1 MRSEVY
7 YANSAILKNANAGV
21 ISSIPMREINA
32 TATDVVYAFSAI
44 PTQRRAAVLDSS
56 GVGYLGSHLL
66 IAAADPVDVFELKA
80 GGQEGLAELMEFVTG
95 GGASIFTLA
104 YEFGATLQPK
114 PVHLPSLSNEPYAYA
129 ARYDT
134 LVVHDYSSGE
144 TYLTG
149 NESRYE
155 ELESVLQATVST
167 ATELPD
173 ARSVRSSFIKD
184 EYVSA
189 VEQIREYIRSGDTYQ
204 ANLTQQFAIEFEA
217 AVPPGEV
224 FTRLRRQNPSAFAA
238 FIQRGD
244 TAVVSSSPERFFRIE
259 GDWITVAPIKGTIR
273 RGTTPEED
281 VALRKSLAESA
292 KDRAENTM
300 IVDLLRNDLGR
311 ICEFGS
317 VAVDELC
324 AVEEHSTLFHLVSTV
339 RGKLRP
345 GTGLGEV
352 LLSLFPSG
360 SITGAPKVRTMQI
373 IGEIEPIARGIS
385 MGSIGIVVPGDEFK
399 PLGPFIDSN
408 VAIRTVTIEGSEARF
423 NVGGGVV
430 IDSDPESEY
439 RESLLKAKALLQA
452 LGVK

>member
-7 YANSAILKNANAGV
+7 YANSAVLKNAYTGV
-21 ISSIPMREINA
+21 ISSNPMKAICA
-32 TATDVVYAFSAI
+32 TAADVVNAFSSLAAE
-44 PTQRRAAVLDSS
+44 RRAVVFDSS
-56 GVGYLGSHLL
+56 GVSYLGSHLL
-66 IAAADPVDVFELKA
+66 IASADPLDVFELKA
-80 GGQEGLAELMEFVTG
+80 GGQEGLAELTDFVTR
-95 GGASIFTLA
+95 GGATIFTMS

-114 PVHLPSLSNEPYAYA
+114 LIRAVLTENEPYAYA
-129 ARYDT
+129 ARYDA
-134 LVVHDYSSGE
+134 LVIYDYSSGE

-149 NESRYE
+149 SESRFE
-155 ELESVLQATVST
+155 GLESVLQTTVSS
-167 ATELPD
+167 ANELPE
-173 ARSVRSSFIKD
+173 ARSVRSSFTKD

-189 VEQIREYIRSGDTYQ
+189 VERIREHIRSGDTYQ

-217 AVPPGEV
+217 SVPPGEV

-238 FIQRGD
+238 FIQRGS

-259 GDWITVAPIKGTIR
+259 GDRITVAPIKGTIR

-281 VALRKSLAESA
+281 AALRRSLAESP

-311 ICEFGS
+311 ISEFGS

-339 RGKLRP
+339 RGKLRS
-345 GTGLGEV
+345 GIGLGEV

-373 IGEIEPIARGIS
+373 IGEIEPVARGLS
-385 MGSIGIVVPGDEFK
+385 MGSIGIVVPGDGFE

-408 VAIRTVTIEGSEARF
+408 VAIRTVTIKGREARF

>member
-7 YANSAILKNANAGV
+7 YANSAVLKNAYTGV
-21 ISSIPMREINA
+21 ISSNPMKAIRA
-32 TATDVVYAFSAI
+32 TAADVVNAFSSLAAE
-44 PTQRRAAVLDSS
+44 RRAAVLDSS

-66 IAAADPVDVFELKA
+66 IAAADPVDVFELKN
-80 GGQEGLAELMEFVTG
+80 GGQESLDELTDFVTR
-95 GGASIFTLA
+95 GGATIFTMS

-114 PVHLPSLSNEPYAYA
+114 LIRAVLTENEPFAYA
-129 ARYDT
+129 ARFGA

-149 NESRYE
+149 SESRFE
-155 ELESVLQATVST
+155 ELESVLQTTVSS
-167 ATELPD
+167 ANELPE
-173 ARSVRSSFIKD
+173 ARSVRSSFTKD

-189 VEQIREYIRSGDTYQ
+189 VERIRELIRSGDTYQ
-204 ANLTQQFAIEFEA
+204 ANLTQQFAIEFEDA
-217 AVPPGEV
+217 IPAGEV
-224 FTRLRRQNPSAFAA
+224 FRRLRRQNPSAFAA
-238 FIQRGD
+238 FIQRGR

-259 GDWITVAPIKGTIR
+259 VDRITVAPIKGTIR

-281 VALRKSLAESA
+281 AALRRSLAESA

-317 VAVDELC
+317 VAVDGLC

-345 GTGLGEV
+345 STGLGDV

-373 IGEIEPIARGIS
+373 IGEIEPVARGLS
-385 MGSIGIVVPGDEFK
+385 MGSIGIVVPGDEFE

-408 VAIRTVTIEGSEARF
+408 VAIRTVTIEGREARF

-439 RESLLKAKALLQA
+439 RESLLKAKALLHA

>member
-7 YANSAILKNANAGV
+7 YAKSAILKNAYAGV
-21 ISSIPMREINA
+21 ISSNPMKAIRA
-32 TATDVVYAFSAI
+32 TAADVVNAFSSLAAE
-44 PTQRRAAVLDSS
+44 RRAAVLDSS

-66 IAAADPVDVFELKA
+66 IAAADPVDVLELKN
-80 GGQEGLAELMEFVTG
+80 GGQKGLAELTDFVTR
-95 GGASIFTLA
+95 GGATIFTLS

-114 PVHLPSLSNEPYAYA
+114 PIPAGLLDNEPYAYA
-129 ARYDT
+129 ARYDA

-144 TYLTG
+144 TFLTG
-149 NESRYE
+149 SENRFE
-155 ELESVLQATVST
+155 ELESVLRATVSS
-167 ATELPD
+167 ATELPE
-173 ARSVRSSFIKD
+173 AWSVRSSFTKS

-189 VEQIREYIRSGDTYQ
+189 VEQIREHIRSGDTYQ

-217 AVPPGEV
+217 AVPPAGV
-224 FTRLRRQNPSAFAA
+224 FTRLRRENPSAFAA
-238 FIQRGD
+238 YIQRGD

-259 GDWITVAPIKGTIR
+259 EDQITVSPIKGTIR

-281 VALRKSLAESA
+281 AALRKSLAESA

-311 ICEFGS
+311 VCEFGS

-339 RGKLRP
+339 RGKLRS
-345 GTGLGEV
+345 GIGLGEV
-352 LLSLFPSG
+352 LHSLFPSG
-360 SITGAPKVRTMQI
+360 SITGAPKVRTIQI
-373 IGEIEPIARGIS
+373 IGEIEPVARGLS
-385 MGSIGIVVPGDEFK
+385 MGSIGIVVPGDEFE

-408 VAIRTVTIEGSEARF
+408 VAIRTVTIAGSEARF

-439 RESLLKAKALLQA
+439 RESLLKAKALLHA